1 MNHVARPSFASPSS
15 WRGIQGL
22 LLSTIC
28 SAFVF
33 LLLTDGVLAEDTP
46 AKTEVVESTTG
57 AESQDKATPDTNTPQ
72 EGKPGDGDG
81 TTAAAK
87 ETAETPQSA
96 EEDSSP
102 ETKSTD
108 ATHDKKTE
116 AESDTASTEKDA
128 AEKDN
133 TEEASPKDKKPARP
147 FAGMGA
153 HPLSEGIIALLPEE
167 IGNGFRQRNIE
178 SKFGRFRGY
187 AAGKLNA
194 TAGAYTGSE
203 ITGNCRLRWYNY
215 LLRNP
220 MKAPEQAESFTRVL
234 HDAARCDHEG
244 LDAVVSIATD
254 RLDLEG
260 EKPRTLPSPKS
271 PAEALDLVE
280 QSLVKASACYAAA
293 LAPLSRSEIG
303 ELSRNLYQGLTGQG
317 HVGHTFSD
325 RSSARRMCDLLE
337 KMDRSAVMSGARA
350 FVPLTDTALLDE
362 LGKLPA
368 EGNVSVTGV
377 TGTVVGLLR
386 TPSGDI
392 VIGGRGDNSYRL
404 DEIPGLLAVIDLGG
418 DDSYSEGVCNY
429 HRPVLAILDLGGD
442 DSYRG
447 SKPGVQGAANLG
459 FSIVVDRSG
468 DDVYQAKDV
477 AQGSCVGGVGMLVDL
492 GGNDTYVGVRRA
504 QGEAIG
510 GIGLLI
516 DRGGNDRYHAAMWA
530 QGFGGPLGFGLL
542 EDSDGADHYFAGGL
556 YPDSYEET
564 PGYEGWSQGLGAG
577 IRQVANG
584 GIGVILDGGG
594 DDIYEFDYLAHGGG
608 YWLGMGFARDFGGND
623 KRLGATRTAYNG
635 GARTEQRF
643 QRFGCGFGCHYA
655 LGFCID
661 DRGNDSYNGTIMG
674 TGFAWDVAF
683 GMLVDL
689 DGQDQYLATGGG
701 TQGNGAQAGLGI
713 LFDYA
718 GNDYYR
724 GYGQG
729 RASSS
734 ISYHDLPYC
743 GGNFSFV
750 IDYGGTDRY
759 GCGARNN
766 SYNMRS
772 SSGGFLIDRPKDSE
786 TKETQESAKHGRSQH
801 GTAGTVSRRRS

>member
-1 MNHVARPSFASPSS
+1 MNHVANPLLASLPT
-15 WRGIQGL
+15 RKQVQGL
-22 LLSTIC
+22 LLSMMIL
-28 SAFVF
+28 SVVF
-33 LLLTDGVLAEDTP
+33 LAATAPALGDDTAEKGKTP
-46 AKTEVVESTTG
+46 QTSTNAKAEKQDAPPATSKKAADKGKASEEVKAKKSDDQ
-57 AESQDKATPDTNTPQ
+57 AAATPSEDKTD
-72 EGKPGDGDG
+72 KPSEKK
-81 TTAAAK
+81 AAPEK
-87 ETAETPQSA
+87 K
-96 EEDSSP
+96 DISP
-102 ETKSTD
+102 ELQ
-108 ATHDKKTE
+108 
-116 AESDTASTEKDA
+116 
-128 AEKDN
+128 
-133 TEEASPKDKKPARP
+133 PRP
-147 FAGMGA
+147 VAGMGSN
-153 HPLSEGIIALLPEE
+153 PLSEAVVGLLHDE

-194 TAGAYTGSE
+194 TAGPHTGSE
-203 ITGNCRLRWYNY
+203 ITGNCRLRWYNH

-220 MKAPEQAESFTRVL
+220 LQAPEQAESFTRVL
-234 HDAARCDHEG
+234 HEAARCDHEG
-244 LDAVVSIATD
+244 LDAVVAIATN
-254 RLDLEG
+254 RLDLNG
-260 EKPRTLPSPKS
+260 EKARTLPSPKS

-280 QSLVKASACYAAA
+280 QSLLKASTAYAAA
-293 LAPLSRSEIG
+293 LAPLSRKEIG
-303 ELSRNLYQGLTGQG
+303 ELSRSLYQGLTGQG
-317 HVGHTFSD
+317 HVGHTLTD
-325 RSSARRMCDLLE
+325 RYSGRRMCDLLE
-337 KMDRSAVMSGARA
+337 KMDRSSVLAGARA
-350 FVPLTDTALLDE
+350 FVPLTDKNLLDE
-362 LGKLPA
+362 LAKMKVD
-368 EGNVSVTGV
+368 GNVQVTGV

-392 VIGGRGDNSYRL
+392 VIGGRGDNAYRL
-404 DEIPGLLAVIDLGG
+404 DEIPDLLAVIDLGG
-418 DDSYSEGVCNY
+418 DDSYLEGVCNY
-429 HRPVLAILDLGGD
+429 QRPVLAILDLAGD

-447 SKPGVQGAANLG
+447 SKPGIQAGANLG
-459 FSIVVDRSG
+459 FSLLVDRDG
-468 DDVYQAKDV
+468 DDVYQAKDI
-477 AQGSCVGGVGMLVDL
+477 AQGSCVGGVGMLVDH
-492 GGNDTYVGVRRA
+492 GGNDTYVGIRRL
-504 QGEAIG
+504 QGQAIG
-510 GIGLLI
+510 GIGLLV

-530 QGFGGPLGFGLL
+530 QGFGGPMGFGLL
-542 EDSDGADHYFAGGL
+542 EDSDGEDHYYAGGL

-564 PGYEGWSQGLGAG
+564 PGYEGWAQGLGAG

-608 YWLGMGFARDFGGND
+608 YWLGLGFARDFGGND
-623 KRLGATRTAYNG
+623 QRLGATRTAYNG
-635 GARTEQRF
+635 GPRSEKRF

-655 LGFCID
+655 LGFCLD
-661 DRGNDSYNGTIMG
+661 DRGNDTYNGTIMG

-689 DGQDQYLATGGG
+689 EGEDKYLATGGG

-786 TKETQESAKHGRSQH
+786 IDNSEQKTTQGNAKHGTARSRP
-801 GTAGTVSRRRS
+801 VSQRRS

>member
-1 MNHVARPSFASPSS
+1 MTRLGATTRGSTRSSPS
-15 WRGIQGL
+15 RRI
-22 LLSTIC
+22 
-28 SAFVF
+28 
-33 LLLTDGVLAEDTP
+33 
-46 AKTEVVESTTG
+46 
-57 AESQDKATPDTNTPQ
+57 
-72 EGKPGDGDG
+72 
-81 TTAAAK
+81 
-87 ETAETPQSA
+87 
-96 EEDSSP
+96 
-102 ETKSTD
+102 
-108 ATHDKKTE
+108 
-116 AESDTASTEKDA
+116 
-128 AEKDN
+128 
-133 TEEASPKDKKPARP
+133 
-147 FAGMGA
+147 
-153 HPLSEGIIALLPEE
+153 
-167 IGNGFRQRNIE
+167 
-178 SKFGRFRGY
+178 
-187 AAGKLNA
+187 
-194 TAGAYTGSE
+194 
-203 ITGNCRLRWYNY
+203 
-215 LLRNP
+215 
-220 MKAPEQAESFTRVL
+220 
-234 HDAARCDHEG
+234 
-244 LDAVVSIATD
+244 VSISK
-254 RLDLEG
+254 E

-350 FVPLTDTALLDE
+350 
-362 LGKLPA
+362 
-368 EGNVSVTGV
+368 
-377 TGTVVGLLR
+377 LR
-386 TPSGDI
+386 TADGHGVARRVGEAPGRGECFRHRRDRY
-392 VIGGRGDNSYRL
+392 GGRTPPDAQRGYRDRRTRATIRTAW

-701 TQGNGAQAGLGI
+701 TQGNGAQ
-713 LFDYA
+713 
-718 GNDYYR
+718 
-724 GYGQG
+724 G
-729 RASSS
+729 RASASFS
-734 ISYHDLPYC
+734 ITPATTTIA
-743 GGNFSFV
+743 V
-750 IDYGGTDRY
+750 T
-759 GCGARNN
+759 A
-766 SYNMRS
+766 
-772 SSGGFLIDRPKDSE
+772 KD
-786 TKETQESAKHGRSQH
+786 A
-801 GTAGTVSRRRS
+801 RRRPFRITTCRIAAATSAS